1 MNSIWHSIEIDC
13 IAKDFSYGEYLQ
25 WHASFKLQ
33 GAVLSENSYSLLK
46 AIFDQELNA
55 LLT

>member
-1 MNSIWHSIEIDC
+1 MKSIWHSLEIDC
-13 IAKDFSYGEYLQ
+13 IARDFSYGGYLQ

-46 AIFDQELNA
+46 AMFDQELSA
-55 LLT
+55 L

>member
-33 GAVLSENSYSLLK
+33 GEVLSENGYSLLK
-46 AIFDQELNA
+46 AMFDQELNA